1 MSHQHRLVLDETGE
15 EKEALLSIVPVS
27 HPDPTIAAYL
37 TDIGRVPLLSCDEER
52 HLAQCAACGDREAR
66 RQLTEANLRLVIAI
80 AKRYAGLGVP
90 LADLIQ
96 EGNLGLLRAVEDYD
110 PTKGR
115 FSTHAVWWI
124 RQAVRRALDNH
135 ARTIRIPSS
144 VINSIRKIEG
154 AVSTFMQQ
162 KGRVPSDQEI
172 AEMTAL
178 SLAQTQLAHQAM
190 RLGMESL
197 DRPVGEWE
205 DLPLREVIASEEEND
220 PALLVCEEAERIDGC
235 AIVRK
240 LLDCL
245 SVREREAVHLL
256 FGLDGTP
263 AHTYSQAGRRMGCCK
278 ERVRQLRE
286 SALRKLRAGL
296 AASQEGAHR

>member
-1 MSHQHRLVLDETGE
+1 MPHQNMPVLDETSE
-15 EKEALLSIVPVS
+15 EEEPLRSVVPVS

-37 TDIGRVPLLSCDEER
+37 TDIGRVPLLSCDEEC
-52 HLAQCAACGDREAR
+52 HLAQRAACGDRDAR
-66 RQLTEANLRLVIAI
+66 RQLTEANLRLVVAI

-110 PTKGR
+110 PARGR

-124 RQAVRRALDNH
+124 KQAVRRALDNH

-144 VINSIRKIEG
+144 VIGYIRKIED
-154 AVSTFMQQ
+154 AISSCVQQ
-162 KGRVPSDQEI
+162 EGRLPSDREI
-172 AEMTAL
+172 AERTAL
-178 SLAQTQLAHQAM
+178 SLAQVRLAHRAM

-220 PALLVCEEAERIDGC
+220 PALLVCEEAERADGGTT
-235 AIVRK
+235 VRNV
-240 LLDCL
+240 LDCL
-245 SVREREAVHLL
+245 SVREREAVNLL
-256 FGLDGTP
+256 FGLDGTST
-263 AHTYSQAGRRMGCCK
+263 HTYSETGRLMGCCK

-286 SALRKLRAGL
+286 SALLKLRAAL
-296 AASQEGAHR
+296 AASQEGVHL